1 MEGWF
6 LGPSVPLWLP
16 SVVQLNQTVGAMPLL
31 EGNTVDLV
39 TDFPDQLAAL
49 VAAVDGASRY
59 VHVEFYILS
68 YDVSTAP
75 FFVALGRA
83 VARGGSV
90 RVLLDHL
97 GSRPYAGYRITRREL
112 TRMGAEWHLML
123 PVQPWRGRYQRPDLP
138 NHRKLLVV
146 DGVAGFVGSKLDR
159 PELLQAGDPSP
170 PPGLE
175 VKPAWP
181 GGNVEHRLLP
191 RPERRHDVH

>member
-1 MEGWF
+1 MEERSKNMEGWF

-16 SVVQLNQTVGAMPLL
+16 SVVQLNQ
-31 EGNTVDLV
+31 
-39 TDFPDQLAAL
+39 
-49 VAAVDGASRY
+49 
-59 VHVEFYILS
+59 FYILS

-146 DGVAGFVGSKLDR
+146 DGVAGFVGSLN
-159 PELLQAGDPSP
+159 LIDPSYY
-170 PPGLE
+170 
-175 VKPAWP
+175 KRATRRR
-181 GGNVEHRLLP
+181 RL
-191 RPERRHDVH
+191 VWK